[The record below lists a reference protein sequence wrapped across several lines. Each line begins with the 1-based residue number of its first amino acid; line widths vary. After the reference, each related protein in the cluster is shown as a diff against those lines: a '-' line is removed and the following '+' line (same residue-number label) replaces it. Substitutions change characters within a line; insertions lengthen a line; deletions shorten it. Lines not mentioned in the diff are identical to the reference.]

1 MHRHLGI
8 FSITAFESPYEFSVS
23 LRDAEPYDIK
33 KSVQIPLESD
43 PRPFNQNFCCVGW
56 YSGA

>member
-33 KSVQIPLESD
+33 NQFKFPWNPIPDLLIKI
-43 PRPFNQNFCCVGW
+43 FV
-56 YSGA
+56 A

>member
-43 PRPFNQNFCCVGW
+43 PRPFNQNFW